1 MKDLKVERIKVV
13 DSRCG
18 AGKSS
23 FAIQY
28 MNSLDKDVKVI
39 YITPFLDETER
50 IKRECPDRDF
60 FLPNARSGRGS
71 KMTNFTE
78 LVAKGRNIAS
88 THALFGNITD
98 ELIELLRSQS
108 YILVLDE
115 VMNVVEKLDLYKDD
129 LKKTDSEKESLTK
142 SDIKTLIEHD
152 ILKINEETKQATW
165 DDNINTLSKYM
176 QLKNMADRELLYYL
190 DGDLIIWTFPIDVF
204 REGLFD
210 EIYILTYQFEY
221 QIQAYYYD
229 YFNVPYNKYR
239 VQDVGDRNYQLFELD
254 NKDYE
259 SEWRK
264 EISKLITICDND
276 KLNKIGNSYLDK
288 ANNKR
293 DTALSKNWYQTSST
307 ETIDIL
313 KKNMSNY
320 FRNMTNAKANQKM
333 WTTFK
338 AYKKILKDGQI
349 PVKCWL
355 ECNCRASNNYAER
368 TVLIYAINRYLNPF
382 YEKFFCLKGVTLN
395 EDAYALSELIQWVF
409 RSAIRNGEPIQIYIP
424 SVRMRTLFQKWLN
437 NEI

>member
-1 MKDLKVERIKVV
+1 MKDLKEERIKVV
-13 DSRCG
+13 DSRPG

-28 MNSLDKDVKVI
+28 MNSLDEYTKVI

-60 FLPNARSGRGS
+60 FLPSARSGRGS

-88 THALFGNITD
+88 THALFSSITD

-129 LKKTDSEKESLTK
+129 IRVNDFEKENLTK
-142 SDIKTLIEHD
+142 ADIKTLIEHD

-165 DDNINTLSKYM
+165 DDDANTLSKYM
-176 QLKNMADRELLYYL
+176 QLKNLADRELLYYL
-190 DGDLIIWTFPIDVF
+190 DGDLLIWTFPIDVF

-221 QIQAYYYD
+221 QIQAYYYN
-229 YFNVPYNKYR
+229 YFNVPYSKYR
-239 VQDVGDRNYQLFELD
+239 VQDIGSRNYQLFEID
-254 NKDYE
+254 DEDYE
-259 SEWRK
+259 AEWRK
-264 EISKLITICDND
+264 EISKLITVCEDD
-276 KLNKIGNSYLDK
+276 KLNKIGNFSLDK
-288 ANNKR
+288 GGNRR
-293 DTALSKNWYQTSST
+293 DTALSKNWYQKSSP
-307 ETIDIL
+307 ETITIL
-313 KKNMSNY
+313 KNNISNY
-320 FRNMTNAKANQKM
+320 FRHTAVVKSNQKL

-338 AYKKILKDGQI
+338 PYKKLLKDSHTPI
-349 PVKCWL
+349 KSWL
-355 ECNCRASNNYAER
+355 ECNCRASNEYSDRKA
-368 TVLIYAINRYLNPF
+368 LAYAINRYLNPF
-382 YEKFFCLKGVTLN
+382 YEKFFCLKGVTLD

-424 SVRMRTLFQKWLN
+424 SVRMRTLFQKWLD